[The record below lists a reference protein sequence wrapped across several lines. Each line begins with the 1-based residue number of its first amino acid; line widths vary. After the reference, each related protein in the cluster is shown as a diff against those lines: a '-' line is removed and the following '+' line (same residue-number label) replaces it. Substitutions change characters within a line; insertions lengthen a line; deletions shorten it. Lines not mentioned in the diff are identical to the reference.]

1 MTHLKLPKKVKIS
14 DNVLFQHLN
23 NECVLLDMASEQY
36 FGLNDVGAR
45 IWQILSEG
53 DGDAEKTLSLLLSE
67 YETDEATLRADL
79 INLLTELGNE
89 KLIIIE
95 N

>member
-1 MTHLKLPKKVKIS
+1 MTHLSLPKKVKIS
-14 DNVLFQHLN
+14 DNVLFQQIN
-23 NECVLLDMASEQY
+23 NECVLLDMDSEQY

-45 IWQILSEG
+45 IWQILSENG
-53 DGDAEKTLSLLLSE
+53 DTEKALSQLLAE
-67 YETDEATLRADL
+67 YETDEITLRTDMV
-79 INLLTELGNE
+79 NLLTELGNE

>member
-1 MTHLKLPKKVKIS
+1 MTHLSLPKKVKIS
-14 DNVLFQHLN
+14 DNVLFQQIN
-23 NECVLLDMASEQY
+23 NECVLLDMDSEQY

-45 IWQILSEG
+45 IWQILSE
-53 DGDAEKTLSLLLSE
+53 DGDTEKALSLLLAE
-67 YETDEATLRADL
+67 YETDEITLRTDMV
-79 INLLTELGNE
+79 NLLTELGNE

>member
-1 MTHLKLPKKVKIS
+1 MTHLNLPKKVKIS
-14 DNVLFQHLN
+14 DNVLFQQIN
-23 NECVLLDMASEQY
+23 NECVLLDMDSEQY

-45 IWQILSEG
+45 IWQILSE
-53 DGDAEKTLSLLLSE
+53 DGDTEKALSQLLAE
-67 YETDEATLRADL
+67 YETDEITLRSDMV
-79 INLLTELGNE
+79 NLLTELGNE